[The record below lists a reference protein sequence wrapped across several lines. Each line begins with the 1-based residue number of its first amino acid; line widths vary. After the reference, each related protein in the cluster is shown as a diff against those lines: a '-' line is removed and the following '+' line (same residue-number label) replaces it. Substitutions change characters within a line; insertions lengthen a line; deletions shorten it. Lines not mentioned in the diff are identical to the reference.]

1 MVVMQ
6 RRRKTATD
14 KRLPIGAASCRPGDQ
29 CRTVYGKRQ
38 APMHTRAG
46 VGLNCGI
53 GVALEMAGRVSP
65 RRRNRPTQ
73 GSLAW
78 GLKTPGLGSLLS
90 VKRDRGAHRT
100 SGSEKPCRKL
110 KLSNCYSSYSCLWL
124 MASGTS
130 PIIADEIRRL
140 RAPASFLTPVL
151 DD

>member
-1 MVVMQ
+1 MVVEIG
-6 RRRKTATD
+6 D
-14 KRLPIGAASCRPGDQ
+14 SKRNFRIMSRHKAGLIIPHPEEQKWNNVWKIFRFPNLTLP
-29 CRTVYGKRQ
+29 T
-38 APMHTRAG
+38 
-46 VGLNCGI
+46 
-53 GVALEMAGRVSP
+53 
-65 RRRNRPTQ
+65 
-73 GSLAW
+73 
-78 GLKTPGLGSLLS
+78 
-90 VKRDRGAHRT
+90 HRT